1 MTSPTLVPR
10 TRLLRSGDK
19 LLVAKDSEVRTITG
33 APAVDLVETLVHSA
47 NGPRLPVPT
56 EAGPEWHAFV
66 ALLTEAGL
74 VTTDPAVARASG
86 QARLL
91 WDRCRQALPIQDI
104 DKALR
109 RSTIPV
115 LGSGTVADRI
125 RQIIEEAGPRVVA
138 DRDAGSCGADI
149 PGATAVTVVV
159 GKSLTDPT
167 LLDHNVWA
175 LEHRLP
181 WLAVVPDDAGRSV
194 VGPYIVPGSSACFRC
209 YLLRRAANFPDRRII
224 GELSTAEPV
233 PTSTPRVEL
242 LGMGWFT
249 AALTAEKVLERV
261 ALGDYSSMSAP
272 GSLASIEPARPG
284 VDVSE
289 HRVLRVP
296 RCPTCSPAAGRGL
309 PQVWFHGG
317 ERP

>member
-175 LEHRLP
+175 LEHRVP

-233 PTSTPRVEL
+233 PTSTPGSNCWVWGGSPPHSPPRRCWN
-242 LGMGWFT
+242 GWP
-249 AALTAEKVLERV
+249 
-261 ALGDYSSMSAP
+261 SATT
-272 GSLASIEPARPG
+272 
-284 VDVSE
+284 
-289 HRVLRVP
+289 P
-296 RCPTCSPAAGRGL
+296 R
-309 PQVWFHGG
+309 
-317 ERP
+317 